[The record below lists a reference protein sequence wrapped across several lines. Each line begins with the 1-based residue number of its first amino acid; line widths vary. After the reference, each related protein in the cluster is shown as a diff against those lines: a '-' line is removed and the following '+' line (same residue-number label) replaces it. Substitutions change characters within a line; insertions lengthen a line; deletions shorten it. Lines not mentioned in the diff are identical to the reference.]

1 MFALCVVCCVHS
13 YYRQAVGETRT
24 KQELE
29 QTVETRGGE
38 KFPALCDQLAEEYG
52 VHPASLLC

>member
-1 MFALCVVCCVHS
+1 MCHR
-13 YYRQAVGETRT
+13 YYRQVVGETRT

-38 KFPALCDQLAEEYG
+38 QLPALCDELAEKHG
-52 VHPASLLC
+52 VHPASLLVG